1 MSVPERIKRGIASG
15 SLVRRMF
22 DEGIVFKNQYG
33 AENVFD
39 LSLGNPIMEPP
50 SEFNN
55 ELLKLAESR
64 TPGLHRYME
73 NAGYPET
80 RRWMRCFSRCTR
92 S

>member
-39 LSLGNPIMEPP
+39 LSLVIPLWNRPP
-50 SEFNN
+50 SLIMN
-55 ELLKLAESR
+55 
-64 TPGLHRYME
+64 
-73 NAGYPET
+73 
-80 RRWMRCFSRCTR
+80 C
-92 S
+92 